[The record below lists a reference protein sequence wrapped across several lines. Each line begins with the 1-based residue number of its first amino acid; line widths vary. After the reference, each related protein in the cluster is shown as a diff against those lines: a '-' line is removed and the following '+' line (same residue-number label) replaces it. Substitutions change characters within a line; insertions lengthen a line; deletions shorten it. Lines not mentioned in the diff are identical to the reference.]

1 MRTLVTIL
9 LLTLVCFLS
18 YSSAYPVAKG
28 MLNRKVCCLKSTQ
41 MQVPKGKIADVA
53 MTPSDCEQQAIVVT
67 TVCDKKLCIDHNWI
81 WAKNLLKEFEKSTA
95 NNSPP
100 SAPFNVTRCTEKV

>member
-18 YSSAYPVAKG
+18 YSSAAPLAPG
-28 MLNRKVCCLKSTQ
+28 ISNRNGCCLKSTQ
-41 MQVPKGKIADVA
+41 MHIPKGKITDVA
-53 MTPSDCEQQAIVVT
+53 MTPSDCEQQAIVVS
-67 TVCDKKLCIDHNWI
+67 TVCNKKFCIDPNWI

>member
-18 YSSAYPVAKG
+18 YSSAAPLALR
-28 MLNRKVCCLKSTQ
+28 MLNRKVCCTNSTQ
-41 MQVPKGKIADVA
+41 MHIPKGKITDVV

-67 TVCDKKLCIDHNWI
+67 TVCDKKFCIDPNWT

-100 SAPFNVTRCTEKV
+100 SAPFNVTRCPKKV